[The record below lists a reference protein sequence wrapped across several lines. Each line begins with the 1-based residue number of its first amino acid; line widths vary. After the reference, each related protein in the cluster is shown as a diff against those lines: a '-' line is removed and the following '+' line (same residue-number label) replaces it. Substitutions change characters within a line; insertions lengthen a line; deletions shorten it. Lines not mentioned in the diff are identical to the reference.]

1 MLLIDCNE
9 NLTQMKD
16 LQLHLT
22 QKDLHLADPI
32 RARYGN
38 LDRLPPTNNSGGYP
52 IDSIFVTPD
61 LMNIKRGGWL
71 EFGKGYSGH
80 RVIYIDIG
88 AHILLGRHK
97 NSTAPKIIRRL

>member
-71 EFGKGYSGH
+71 EFGKG
-80 RVIYIDIG
+80 
-88 AHILLGRHK
+88 
-97 NSTAPKIIRRL
+97 